1 MLLNSSGAC
10 ANAYYGAV
18 SDETGPRPELERE
31 AIDAKEIRMSYLELP
46 TEETVDAQSAQ
57 LLREAVDRWGYAPN
71 IVRAYALAPE
81 VLAAEDVWS
90 HGVMKKGFLPRR
102 LKEAIATVVSRTN
115 QCRYCATSHSYAYK
129 IAGGEESD
137 AAAILNE
144 GDAELPEA
152 ERAALAFAQKA
163 TLNCHEVGRD
173 DIEALQAH
181 YSDGEIVEICAV
193 IQQFMGYNWF
203 VTLLG
208 LELEEGNLGK
218 DWCTVDFPPL
228 KG

>member
-1 MLLNSSGAC
+1 
-10 ANAYYGAV
+10 
-18 SDETGPRPELERE
+18 
-31 AIDAKEIRMSYLELP
+31 MSYLTLP
-46 TEETVDAQSAQ
+46 TEDTVDAQSAQ
-57 LLREAVDRWGYAPN
+57 LLRESVGRWGYAPN

-102 LKEAIATVVSRTN
+102 LKEAVATVVSRTN
-115 QCRYCATSHSYAYK
+115 QCRYCAISHSYAYA
-129 IAGGEESD
+129 IAGGAETE

-144 GDAELPEA
+144 GDADLPDA
-152 ERAALAFAQKA
+152 ERAALQFARKA
-163 TLNCHEVGRD
+163 TEDCHNISRD
-173 DIEALQAH
+173 DIEALKQY

-208 LELEEGNLGK
+208 LEVEDKNLGAS
-218 DWCTVDFPPL
+218 WCTHDF
-228 KG
+228 GS

>member
-1 MLLNSSGAC
+1 
-10 ANAYYGAV
+10 
-18 SDETGPRPELERE
+18 
-31 AIDAKEIRMSYLELP
+31 MSYLSLP
-46 TEETVDAQSAQ
+46 TEDDLDEQSARMI
-57 LLREAVDRWGYAPN
+57 REAVDRWGYAPN

-129 IAGGEESD
+129 IAGGDESD
-137 AAAILNE
+137 AAAILNQ
-144 GDAELPEA
+144 GDAALPEA
-152 ERAALAFAQKA
+152 ERSALHFAEKA
-163 TLNCHEVGRD
+163 TRDCFSIGRE
-173 DIEALQAH
+173 DIRELQNH

-203 VTLLG
+203 VTMLG
-208 LELEEGNLGK
+208 LELEDGNLGQG
-218 DWCTVDFPPL
+218 WCTVDFPAL

>member
-1 MLLNSSGAC
+1 
-10 ANAYYGAV
+10 
-18 SDETGPRPELERE
+18 
-31 AIDAKEIRMSYLELP
+31 MSYLDLP
-46 TEETVDAQSAQ
+46 TEETLDEQSAQ
-57 LLREAVDRWGYAPN
+57 LIREAVGRWGYAPN

-102 LKEAIATVVSRTN
+102 LKEGIATMVSRTN
-115 QCRYCATSHSYAYK
+115 QCRYCAVSHSYAYK

-137 AAAILNE
+137 AASILNE

-152 ERAALAFAQKA
+152 ERAALRFAEKA
-163 TLNCHEVGRD
+163 TANCHAISRE
-173 DIEALQAH
+173 DIDALRAH

-203 VTLLG
+203 VTMLG
-208 LELEEGNLGK
+208 LEVEEGNLART
-218 DWCTVDFPPL
+218 WCTFDF
-228 KG
+228 GH